1 MAAIVAFS
9 VKDREM
15 GEEALERLEGEV
27 EDVALV
33 YKTEKGKVKVEQTS
47 QLSAGQGVVRGGL
60 LGAAVSIFAGPL
72 IGVAAAGGAVGAAYA
87 AMRDKGVDDKLI
99 KLAGKQLENGQAAVF
114 VLADEPAAA
123 AIESAVLEAGM
134 EDVQVG
140 AFPEEAAGVV
150 REALKLS

>member
-9 VKDREM
+9 VKDRQM

-27 EDVALV
+27 DDVALV
-33 YKTEKGKVKVEQTS
+33 YKTDKGKVKIEQTS

-72 IGVAAAGGAVGAAYA
+72 IGVAAAGGAAGGVYA
-87 AMRDKGVDDKLI
+87 AMRDKGMDDKLM
-99 KLAGKQLENGQAAVF
+99 KLAGKQLDNGRAAVF
-114 VLADEPAAA
+114 VLANDPTAA
-123 AIESAVLEAGM
+123 AIESAVIDAGM

-140 AFPEEAAGVV
+140 VFPEEAAGLA

>member
-15 GEEALERLEGEV
+15 GEEALERLDGQV

-33 YKTEKGKVKVEQTS
+33 YKTDKGKVKVEQTS

-72 IGVAAAGGAVGAAYA
+72 IGVAAAGGAAGAAYA
-87 AMRDKGVDDKLI
+87 AMRDKGVDDKLM
-99 KLAGKQLENGQAAVF
+99 KLAGTQLQNGRAAVF
-114 VLADEPAAA
+114 VLANEPTAA
-123 AIESAVLEAGM
+123 AIESAVTEAGM

-140 AFPEEAAGVV
+140 AFPEEAAGLV
-150 REALKLS
+150 REALKLA

>member
-1 MAAIVAFS
+1 MATIVAFS

-15 GEEALERLEGEV
+15 GEEAIERLEGEV
-27 EDVALV
+27 EDVAMV

-72 IGVAAAGGAVGAAYA
+72 IGVTAAGGAVGAAYA

-99 KLAGKQLENGQAAVF
+99 KLAGKQLENGGAAVF
-114 VLADEPAAA
+114 VLANEPTAA

-140 AFPEEAAGVV
+140 AFPEEAAGLV
-150 REALKLS
+150 REALKLA

>member
-1 MAAIVAFS
+1 MATIVAFPVAS
-9 VKDREM
+9 KEQ
-15 GEEALERLEGEV
+15 GEEALDKLEGKV
-27 EDVALV
+27 TDAALI
-33 YKTEKGKVKVEQTS
+33 YKNKHDRVKIQQSSDMTVGKGI
-47 QLSAGQGVVRGGL
+47 VRGGL

-72 IGVAAAGGAVGAAYA
+72 VGVAVAGGALGGAYGAL
-87 AMRDKGVDDKLI
+87 RDKGVDDKLM

-114 VLADEPAAA
+114 VLANEPTAA

-140 AFPEEAAGVV
+140 AFPEEAAGLV

>member
-1 MAAIVAFS
+1 MATMVAFS

-27 EDVALV
+27 EDVAMV

-60 LGAAVSIFAGPL
+60 LGAAVSIFTGPL
-72 IGVAAAGGAVGAAYA
+72 IGVTAAGGAVGAAYA

-99 KLAGKQLENGQAAVF
+99 KLAGKQLGNGGAAVF
-114 VLADEPAAA
+114 VLTNEPTAA

-140 AFPEEAAGVV
+140 AFPEEAAGLV

>member
-1 MAAIVAFS
+1 MATIVAFS

-15 GEEALERLEGEV
+15 GQEALDRLEGDV
-27 EDVALV
+27 EDVAMV

-72 IGVAAAGGAVGAAYA
+72 IGVAAAGGAAGAAYA
-87 AMRDKGVDDKLI
+87 ALRDKGVNDKLI
-99 KLAGKQLENGQAAVF
+99 KLAGNQLENGRAAVF
-114 VLADEPAAA
+114 VLANEPTAA
-123 AIESAVLEAGM
+123 AIESAVLAAGM
-134 EDVQVG
+134 DDVQVG

>member
-1 MAAIVAFS
+1 MATIVAFS

-15 GEEALERLEGEV
+15 GKEALDRLEGDV
-27 EDVALV
+27 EDVAMV

-72 IGVAAAGGAVGAAYA
+72 IGVAAAGGAAGAAYA
-87 AMRDKGVDDKLI
+87 ALRDKGVNDKLI
-99 KLAGKQLENGQAAVF
+99 KLAGNQLENGRAAVF
-114 VLADEPAAA
+114 VLANEPTAA
-123 AIESAVLEAGM
+123 AIESAVLAAGM
-134 EDVQVG
+134 DDVQVG

>member
-1 MAAIVAFS
+1 MATIVAFS

-15 GEEALERLEGEV
+15 GKEALDRLEGDV

-72 IGVAAAGGAVGAAYA
+72 IGVAAAGGAAGAAYA
-87 AMRDKGVDDKLI
+87 ALRDKGVNDQLI
-99 KLAGKQLENGQAAVF
+99 KLAGNQLENGRAAVF
-114 VLADEPAAA
+114 VLANEPTAA
-123 AIESAVLEAGM
+123 AIESAVLAAGM
-134 EDVQVG
+134 DDVQVG

>member
-1 MAAIVAFS
+1 MATIVAFS

-27 EDVALV
+27 EDVAMV

-72 IGVAAAGGAVGAAYA
+72 IGVTAAGGAVGAAYA

-99 KLAGKQLENGQAAVF
+99 KLAGKQLENGGAAVF
-114 VLADEPAAA
+114 VLANEPTAA

-140 AFPEEAAGVV
+140 AFPEEAAGLV

>member
-9 VKDREM
+9 VKDKEM
-15 GEEALERLEGEV
+15 GEEALERLEGQV

-33 YKTEKGKVKVEQTS
+33 YKTDKGKVKIEQTS
-47 QLSAGQGVVRGGL
+47 QLSAGQGVIRGGL

-72 IGVAAAGGAVGAAYA
+72 VGVAAAGGASGAAYA
-87 AMRDKGVDDKLI
+87 AMRDKGVDDKLM
-99 KLAGKQLENGQAAVF
+99 KLAGKQLQNGQAAVF
-114 VLADEPAAA
+114 VLANEPTAA

-140 AFPEEAAGVV
+140 AFPEEAAGLV

>member
-1 MAAIVAFS
+1 MATIVAFS

-60 LGAAVSIFAGPL
+60 LGAAVSIFAGPF
-72 IGVAAAGGAVGAAYA
+72 IGVTAAGGAVGAAYA
-87 AMRDKGVDDKLI
+87 ALRAKGVDAKLM
-99 KLAGKQLENGQAAVF
+99 KLAGTQRENGQAAVF
-114 VLADEPAAA
+114 VLADESAAA

-140 AFPEEAAGVV
+140 AFPEEAAGLV

>member
-1 MAAIVAFS
+1 MATIVAFS
-9 VKDREM
+9 VKDRAM

-27 EDVALV
+27 EDVAMV
-33 YKTEKGKVKVEQTS
+33 YRTEKGKVKVEQTS

-72 IGVAAAGGAVGAAYA
+72 IGVTAAGGAVGAAYA

-99 KLAGKQLENGQAAVF
+99 KLAGKQLENGGAAVF
-114 VLADEPAAA
+114 VLANEPTAA

-134 EDVQVG
+134 QDVQVG
-140 AFPEEAAGVV
+140 AFPEEAAGLV

>member
-1 MAAIVAFS
+1 MATIVAFS

-15 GEEALERLEGEV
+15 GQEALDRLEGDV
-27 EDVALV
+27 EDVAMV

-47 QLSAGQGVVRGGL
+47 QLSAGQGAVRGGL

-72 IGVAAAGGAVGAAYA
+72 IGVAVAGGAAGAAYA
-87 AMRDKGVDDKLI
+87 ALRDKGVDDKLI
-99 KLAGKQLENGQAAVF
+99 TLAGKQLENGRAAVF
-114 VLADEPAAA
+114 VLANEPTAA
-123 AIESAVLEAGM
+123 AIESAVLAAGM

-140 AFPEEAAGVV
+140 AFPEEAAGLV